1 MRMPI
6 VSYFIVMG
14 TLLGGVLLWISN
26 TIEPDASGL
35 QASQIV
41 GVPKFK
47 AEPETAHAT
56 VTAVNFAA
64 EYALPATKQGKVVQT
79 APKPRKRIDYSARSK
94 RNQLA
99 EFPSGSLSIQFEG
112 PAPAMPPN

>member
-14 TLLGGVLLWISN
+14 TLLGGVLLWTSN
-26 TIEPDASGL
+26 AIEPGASGL

-47 AEPETAHAT
+47 AEPESAHAR

-64 EYALPATKQGKVVQT
+64 EYALPATKPAKALQA
-79 APKPRKRIDYSARSK
+79 APKLRKRIDYSAKSK

-99 EFPSGSLSIQFEG
+99 EFPSGSLSIH
-112 PAPAMPPN
+112 